1 MLDAA
6 TYRARGRGSGAG
18 MPKVTAVATLE
29 QTGSDTL
36 TWLERRIARLVA
48 HRQELRDAGAEG
60 ERLEANR
67 REIVS
72 AQQALSGLLI
82 ERYVRHAA

>member
-1 MLDAA
+1 M
-6 TYRARGRGSGAG
+6 RA
-18 MPKVTAVATLE
+18 PKQTAVAAIE
-29 QTGSDTL
+29 QTGTETL
-36 TWLERRIARLVA
+36 AWLERRIARLVA
-48 HRQELRDAGAEG
+48 YRQELRDAGADS

-82 ERYVRHAA
+82 QRYVRHAA